1 MWMRREGITSV
12 QLAYQGADDPARFG
26 IAHEDLPGAHLFPAL
41 PPAGPL
47 DGVVVVS
54 PNLLF
59 GLLPRL
65 GDPYAA
71 LRERQPDARAGVFF
85 VYRMGSR

>member
-1 MWMRREGITSV
+1 MRRDGIASV

-26 IAHEDLPGAHLFPAL
+26 IAHEDLPGAHLYPAR
-41 PPAGPL
+41 PPARPFE
-47 DGVVVVS
+47 GVVVVS

-71 LRERQPDARAGVFF
+71 LRGRTPDARAGVFF